1 MSRRIL
7 DADDDDPILS
17 MVNIID
23 IFLVIIVILF
33 IIIMN
38 NPLNPLNSDDV
49 TIVKNAGKENMEI
62 IIKKGKKMERYKS
75 SQQMGEGSGIKAG
88 ITYRMDD
95 GNLIYVPEDESKA
108 ANNTN

>member
-1 MSRRIL
+1 MTRRIL

-38 NPLNPLNSDDV
+38 NPVNPLNSDDV
-49 TIVKNAGKENMEI
+49 TIVKNPGQQNMEMI
-62 IIKKGKKMERYKS
+62 VKKGEEIERYKAS
-75 SQQMGEGSGIKAG
+75 DSVGQGEGTKAG
-88 ITYRMDD
+88 VAYRLKD
-95 GNLIYVPEDESKA
+95 GSFIYVPE
-108 ANNTN
+108 